1 MAAETLQKENVF
13 LDDLDDSMII
23 ERYTGFS
30 AKFMA
35 MDDTT
40 CKWLQHNFKE
50 VKAVIKRGEKSLDLD
65 IKDTQ
70 VGDMIVELHTFPPP
84 LKKLT
89 IVNGRLI
96 EELRRRGFLK
106 FSVKRIKK
114 QLTQKQIKHQE
125 VIVKSSELIHK
136 TKESVAVS
144 KGASQAV
151 ENLMD
156 NTRDGKMELG
166 AISEYVDS
174 IVKSGSTEAMGV
186 LTSLKQS
193 DQTYAHC
200 TDVAA
205 IFESVYVKLK
215 KREGIELT
223 PEKKHEMLL
232 GAFMHDIGKAK
243 VPKDILDS
251 TARFERDSREMK
263 LMQSHPAFGAEI
275 LTDMGSPDMIVNMAH
290 YHHVKL
296 DTKMS
301 SSYPQGVNF
310 DDLFMETRLI
320 AIVDV
325 YQALVGRR
333 SYKKSWAPPAAIKFI
348 EQLSGIE
355 FDMDVW
361 DSFYQ
366 IMGKYPVG
374 SLVELN
380 DGSIGFVVQ
389 SAVEDL
395 DKPRVALV
403 RNAKGENLKNNT
415 LIDLQEELDIEIVK
429 DLDNYDVLGDDSLD
443 IFTNLKIT

>member
-1 MAAETLQKENVF
+1 MEN
-13 LDDLDDSMII
+13 LDDSMVI

-30 AKFMA
+30 NKFGS
-35 MDDTT
+35 MDDAT

-50 VKAVIKRGEKSLDLD
+50 VKAGIKRGGKSMNLD
-65 IKDTQ
+65 IKDIQ
-70 VGDMIVELHTFPPP
+70 VGDMLIELNSFPPS

-89 IVNGRLI
+89 IVNDRLI
-96 EELRRRGFLK
+96 EELKRRGFLE
-106 FSVKRIKK
+106 FCVKRVKK

-125 VIVKSSELIHK
+125 AVLKSSQLVHK

-144 KGASQAV
+144 KGATQAV

-156 NTRDGKMELG
+156 KTRDGNMEIG
-166 AISEYVDS
+166 DISEYVDN

-186 LTSLKQS
+186 LTSLKKS

-205 IFESVYVKLK
+205 IFQTVYVKLK
-215 KREGIELT
+215 EREGIELS

-251 TARFERDSREMK
+251 TARFERDSREMQ
-263 LMQSHPAFGAEI
+263 LIQSHPTFGAEI
-275 LTDMGSPDMIVNMAH
+275 LTNMGSADMIVNMAH

-296 DTKMS
+296 DSAMS

-310 DDLFMETRLI
+310 DDLAMETRLI

-333 SYKKSWAPPAAIKFI
+333 NYKKSWAPPAAVKFI

-355 FDMDVW
+355 FDIDVW

-380 DGSIGFVVQ
+380 DGSMAFVVQ
-389 SAVEDL
+389 AAVEDSA
-395 DKPRVALV
+395 KPRIALI
-403 RNAKGENLKNNT
+403 RNAKGEDLTNNT
-415 LIDLQEELDIEIVK
+415 LIDLQEEQDVKIVK
-429 DLDNYDVLGDDSLD
+429 DLDNYEVLGDASLD